1 MADVEKILDRKYQ
14 MTDGGQ
20 ICNIRSL
27 YTEFSPNVDIEALKK
42 TTFFEAVE
50 RMMEPVLDVPDER
63 SPEVMAY
70 WAKRGMVKEFHG
82 YDNPMSWDEYEKK
95 TGYRWDAEKFNLKQ
109 NENKIWT
116 SFVPVSAFKPENA
129 GRKYPLVFA
138 LHGAC
143 NNIFLVEGW
152 GFVEEA
158 AKREWIVIIPSL
170 ELDDILEEIL
180 EEAKKLYPVDE
191 SRVYAGGFS
200 YGGWASNRLGNQ
212 RPDMFAAVGP
222 CGSAIDD
229 GFIKGYSDDREPLPP
244 FDGKP
249 RGLELGVCMP
259 VINIYGEHDGG
270 RLPFYN
276 FKGKP
281 FHLMRMETAAD
292 LVEGLNSWA
301 KVNRAPEVNID
312 DVLALRDRTD
322 ISQAER
328 ELGLPAGKN
337 CVLDSFVSD
346 GVQYHTAD
354 LISEDGVARVR
365 IVAEMNIPHWPTPVM
380 VPMMYEFFSHFSRD
394 PVTKESIYTA

>member
-20 ICNIRSL
+20 VCDIRSL

-50 RMMEPVLDVPDER
+50 RMMEPVLDLPDER
-63 SPEVMAY
+63 GAEVMAY

-82 YDNPMSWDEYEKK
+82 YDRPMDWEEYARK
-95 TGYRWDAEKFNLKQ
+95 TGYRWEAEKFNLKQ

-170 ELDDILEEIL
+170 ELDDLLEEIL

-212 RPDMFAAVGP
+212 RPDIYSRRWVPAAQ
-222 CGSAIDD
+222 
-229 GFIKGYSDDREPLPP
+229 R
-244 FDGKP
+244 
-249 RGLELGVCMP
+249 
-259 VINIYGEHDGG
+259 
-270 RLPFYN
+270 
-276 FKGKP
+276 
-281 FHLMRMETAAD
+281 
-292 LVEGLNSWA
+292 
-301 KVNRAPEVNID
+301 
-312 DVLALRDRTD
+312 
-322 ISQAER
+322 
-328 ELGLPAGKN
+328 
-337 CVLDSFVSD
+337 
-346 GVQYHTAD
+346 
-354 LISEDGVARVR
+354 
-365 IVAEMNIPHWPTPVM
+365 
-380 VPMMYEFFSHFSRD
+380 
-394 PVTKESIYTA
+394 